1 MANLRDI
8 RKRIKSVKN
17 TQQITKAMK
26 LVSAAKLRRATE
38 AVSNAV
44 VYAGAIDNLIRKVS
58 GGLDLKAHPWITRE
72 DRGDKV
78 LYLIISSD
86 RGLCGSLNN
95 NLFKQVAGLKADDE
109 GKGLEVECIT
119 VGRKAGDF
127 VKRESYKVSSEIDS
141 IVIAEADYAYCENL
155 TKLFDRLYSDEKY
168 RSIRVFYNQFKSI
181 LVQEFADETLFPLP
195 EEEQKETGESGSVY
209 AVEPN
214 AEELLDDIFPKY
226 ISNKIYAAIL
236 NNNASEHGARMTAMD
251 SATKNAKEMI
261 DDLTLT
267 YNQARQAAIT
277 TELTE
282 IISGAESL
290 KG

>member
-26 LVSAAKLRRATE
+26 LVSAAKLRRATD

-58 GGLDLKAHPWITRE
+58 GGLDLKGHPWFNKE
-72 DRGDKV
+72 DRSENI
-78 LYLIISSD
+78 LYVVISSD

-95 NLFKQVAGLKADDE
+95 NLFKQVLGLKKEDE
-109 GKGLEVECIT
+109 KAGKVVECVTI
-119 VGRKAGDF
+119 GRKAGDF
-127 VKRESYKVSSEIDS
+127 ARREEFKVTEAIDS
-141 IVIAEADYAYCENL
+141 RVIGEADYAYCEEL
-155 TKLFDRLYSDEKY
+155 TKTFDKLYCDEKY
-168 RSIRVFYNQFKSI
+168 DSIRIFYNQFRSV
-181 LVQEFADETLFPLP
+181 LVQEFADEVLFPLP
-195 EEEQKETGESGSVY
+195 EADGAEDGSSDAVY
-209 AVEPN
+209 VVEPN

-226 ISNKIYAAIL
+226 VSNKIYAAIL

-251 SATKNAKEMI
+251 NATKNAKEMI